1 MSASHRP
8 PRPTLPHGALD
19 QRLSHLSGAEAKPIS
34 ELLVYVGLELR
45 ALCKAAYDVEAAVG
59 VLITAPDAQ
68 PDGAAHGRLLRGE
81 GLRGLQELDRL
92 IQHMDG
98 IADYLGAL
106 AEAAQDLG
114 AVDPT
119 AARKVLK
126 LARLADGLAGRTPAS
141 GGGGGEVELL

>member
-1 MSASHRP
+1 MSAP
-8 PRPTLPHGALD
+8 PRPSAPSKIPKDALER
-19 QRLSHLSGAEAKPIS
+19 RLSHLSGSEAKPIS

-59 VLITAPDAQ
+59 ALITAPEARRTD
-68 PDGAAHGRLLRGE
+68 

-106 AEAAQDLG
+106 AEAAEELG
-114 AVDPT
+114 HVDPT
-119 AARKVLK
+119 AARRVLK
-126 LARLADGLAGRTPAS
+126 LARLAEGLAGRTPPAPE
-141 GGGGGEVELL
+141 GGDVELL